1 MKPEEE
7 YATTNGITIH
17 YLRWG
22 TGTPSLLML
31 HGNSHCGGVWAPLAA
46 RLSAAGHT
54 VIAADQRGHGGSD
67 KPDSR
72 YDWGTL
78 RDDMLGLIDALDL
91 RDIVLV
97 GHSRGGAV
105 SLLVGAA
112 APDHVRGVI
121 VFEPSAPAWQPMTEV
136 PARFAARTF
145 VLAGRALARRAVFAS
160 REQLLA
166 HWRGRPAFREWQEAY
181 LRAYVEYGTTARDDG
196 TIELSCPP
204 WVEARLY
211 EALLDPSAWAGVY
224 APELPV
230 LIVYGE
236 RSGRLSPDREAAASL
251 RPLFPLLETAVFP
264 GATHFGPMERP
275 DRFEQALHAFESRV
289 GHRETPL

>member
-1 MKPEEE
+1 VTPESGHT
-7 YATTNGITIH
+7 ATNGTSLH
-17 YLRWG
+17 HLRWG
-22 TGTPSLLML
+22 DGEPTVLML
-31 HGNSHCGGVWAPLAA
+31 HGNSHCGGVWAPLAE
-46 RLSAAGHT
+46 RLAAAGDT
-54 VIAADQRGHGGSD
+54 VIAVDLRGHGGSD

-78 RDDMLGLIDALDL
+78 RDDLLGFLETMDL

-97 GHSRGGAV
+97 AHSRGGAV

-112 APDHVRGVI
+112 VPERVRGVMA
-121 VFEPSAPAWQPMTEV
+121 FEPSAPAWQPMTDV
-136 PARFAARTF
+136 PAGFAGRTS
-145 VLAGRALARRAVFAS
+145 VLAERALKRRAVFAS
-160 REQLLA
+160 REQLLD

-181 LRAYVEYGTTARDDG
+181 LRAYVEYGTTDCEDG
-196 TIELSCPP
+196 SVELSCPP

-236 RSGRLSPDREAAASL
+236 RSGRLSPGRDPAAAL
-251 RPLFPLLETAVFP
+251 RPLFPRLETEVMA
-264 GATHFGPMERP
+264 GATHFGPMEQP
-275 DRFEQALHAFESRV
+275 DRFEQAFHAFVSRL
-289 GHRETPL
+289 GHRGSRH